1 MTELQVGVHG
11 LRTFRVSDDGNLL
24 PVTAVDD
31 SWRGGVCIARCR
43 RNPAHSAPAERC
55 RCGIYTFR
63 NLSIL
68 RSQYEPADYLVA
80 VVALEGQTLAGVK
93 GWRSQAG
100 RVVALW
106 VRRGALPDTLLRAL
120 ATNLPDVPFHAEVDS
135 MLAGY
140 PELSVAEQLPD
151 AALASR
157 PLPIRRRPV
166 RTSLVALFCALVAVG
181 TLLFVLGLSSIG
193 QRRLTAV
200 GAGGS
205 SGVDAALV
213 GAGRVGTFLA
223 ANDLVLLW
231 PLLFVGVLLAA
242 RQPTGPVAA
251 VVAGT
256 AWSVAAAV
264 SAAVLAA
271 VMTGRGVEFNPFAAW
286 MILVFGW
293 RWLDLLLFSVGTADG
308 MLGYAARSALRAQ
321 GAFRRLVWPRSPAAG
336 VAYRPRPDHRVS
348 RYPLMVPVH
357 FQQRPGA
364 DR

>member
-43 RNPAHSAPAERC
+43 RNPAHAAPSDRC

-63 NLSIL
+63 DLPVL

-100 RVVALW
+100 RVVAIW
-106 VRRGALPDTLLRAL
+106 VQPGALPDTLLQAL
-120 ATNLPDVPFHAEVDS
+120 SANLPDVPFHDDVQR
-135 MLAGY
+135 MLADY
-140 PELSVAEQLPD
+140 PELTAAEPEPVAEST
-151 AALASR
+151 AR

-166 RTSLVALFCALVAVG
+166 RAVMVVLFFVVVALGTVLFLIGAHLLAQTGLGTRSGPASSTPARSALN
-181 TLLFVLGLSSIG
+181 T
-193 QRRLTAV
+193 
-200 GAGGS
+200 
-205 SGVDAALV
+205 ALV
-213 GAGRVGTFLA
+213 GVGRAGAFLA
-223 ANDLVLLW
+223 ANDLVLVA
-231 PLLFVGVLLAA
+231 PLPFVGVLLAA
-242 RQPTGPVAA
+242 RQPTGRAGA

-256 AWSVAAAV
+256 TWLLAAAI

-271 VMTGRGVEFNPFAAW
+271 LLTGTRVEFNPIAVW
-286 MILVFGW
+286 MILLFGW
-293 RWLDLLLFSVGTADG
+293 RWLDLLLSTVGTADG
-308 MLGYAARSALRAQ
+308 LLGFAARSVLRAQ
-321 GAFRRLVWPRSPAAG
+321 AGFRRVMWPRGPATG
-336 VAYRPRPDHRVS
+336 VDYRPRPNHRAS

-357 FQQRPGA
+357 FQ
-364 DR
+364 